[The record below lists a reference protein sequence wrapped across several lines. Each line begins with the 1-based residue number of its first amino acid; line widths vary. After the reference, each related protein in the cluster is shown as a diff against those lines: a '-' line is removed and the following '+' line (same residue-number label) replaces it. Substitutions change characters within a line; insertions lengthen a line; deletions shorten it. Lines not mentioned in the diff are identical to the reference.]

1 MMFLE
6 YEKWIV
12 FDVGSWKIKNDC
24 PPNIKK
30 KIQKLL
36 KEKSEREKQGIILD

>member
-1 MMFLE
+1 MIFLK

-12 FDVGSWKIKNDC
+12 FDVGSWKIKNNC

-30 KIQKLL
+30 EIQKLL
-36 KEKSEREKQGIILD
+36 KEKQEKLKNGIILD